1 MIKLTEILKELAYPS
16 SKYDT
21 IYDEEDG
28 SLIVVEYTFKTEKN
42 KYRVEISSKEKAR
55 NFEVSFGVDTGE
67 LNKIDTFQMT
77 GEGDAKRILETVSN
91 IINKFYYEYKKD
103 IDKIIVE
110 GTDEKRSM
118 IYKKFM
124 PQYIDPEVLKKIE
137 IK

>member
-16 SKYDT
+16 SEYDT

-91 IINKFYYEYKKD
+91 IINQFYSKNKMYWCALLNIKF
-103 IDKIIVE
+103 
-110 GTDEKRSM
+110 G
-118 IYKKFM
+118 FG
-124 PQYIDPEVLKKIE
+124 
-137 IK
+137 